1 MKRETGRNPAFAEN
15 FKSRWVKISTI
26 LSESVLDYLFI
37 LLIIKERGQPSGLLI
52 SRKGRKMKKD
62 NFTLLELLI
71 VVSIIAVLTALFLPG
86 LQKVRVMAKGTVCT
100 SNLKQ
105 ISLGMG
111 MYSDAYREYVV
122 PGKLKITGASAA
134 EWYYLLLGSSGQ
146 LSSIP
151 AISPFGITKKI
162 LYCPAEE
169 KKRGFPQYTGNMWV
183 MGMHGNSNASYRR
196 QFKYSGFK
204 RPSGIRLIMDANRMD
219 QFLITYAYD
228 IRFRHGRGDFRPHS
242 TTSLPMPWNGS
253 ANFIFADGHVG
264 GLSLKTFDP
273 GISTTLVRSQGLI
286 NVDGTGP
293 NVSSMNFITVQ

>member
-15 FKSRWVKISTI
+15 FKSRWVNISTI

-71 VVSIIAVLTALFLPG
+71 VVSIIAVLTALLLPG

-169 KKRGFPQYTGNMWV
+169 KKRGFPQYTGNM
-183 MGMHGNSNASYRR
+183 
-196 QFKYSGFK
+196 
-204 RPSGIRLIMDANRMD
+204 
-219 QFLITYAYD
+219 
-228 IRFRHGRGDFRPHS
+228 
-242 TTSLPMPWNGS
+242 
-253 ANFIFADGHVG
+253 
-264 GLSLKTFDP
+264 
-273 GISTTLVRSQGLI
+273 
-286 NVDGTGP
+286 
-293 NVSSMNFITVQ
+293 